1 MAECAHTRQW
11 SDCMPFSMIHIVA
24 IGSFVLVC
32 LNSIQTDVGEADMQ
46 GAAAQAL
53 GETTQ
58 YLRQTL
64 ADLLERLAPAVE
76 VQETGPGA
84 VQHGQGMEQEG
95 EENFSDT
102 SLD

>member
-1 MAECAHTRQW
+1 M
-11 SDCMPFSMIHIVA
+11 
-24 IGSFVLVC
+24 C

-76 VQETGPGA
+76 VQEAGPGA
-84 VQHGQGMEQEG
+84 VQQGQGMELEG
-95 EENFSDT
+95 EENFSDS

>member
-1 MAECAHTRQW
+1 MC
-11 SDCMPFSMIHIVA
+11 
-24 IGSFVLVC
+24 
-32 LNSIQTDVGEADMQ
+32 SIQTDAGEADVQ

-64 ADLLERLAPAVE
+64 ADLLAQLAPPVE
-76 VQETGPGA
+76 GQEAGPVA
-84 VQHGQGMEQEG
+84 VQDGQGVEQEW

>member
-1 MAECAHTRQW
+1 MVQ
-11 SDCMPFSMIHIVA
+11 SS
-24 IGSFVLVC
+24 S
-32 LNSIQTDVGEADMQ
+32 LNMHDFQMLHCSLQTDAGEADVQ

-64 ADLLERLAPAVE
+64 ADLLAGLAPPVE
-76 VQETGPGA
+76 RQEVGPGA
-84 VQHGQGMEQEG
+84 VQGGPGVEQEG
-95 EENFSDT
+95 EDNFSDN